1 MGTSLMDRAWD
12 RESAVGR
19 VTGMMSVMGGWLLTA
34 VIAFAVCFAI
44 ALVMHYGSFIAMILL
59 SLVALF
65 IIIRSNI
72 KFNKKAHEKEKNKTV
87 FDQMMSSNDPDE
99 VWSLLKNQVKDSTV
113 KELDYVSNYYSNFI
127 DCFVSENLKCLRRH
141 YSTMHAEIDGYKSV
155 RRKEILALKRTDPT
169 VSVQASTWFHLEANN
184 TSQLLY
190 SLKRMS
196 EPCKEHL
203 ENNFNP
209 LPKDC
214 AEEFAPASEAFL
226 VLLNKTRAYVD
237 DFNPAAEQ
245 QSKELIK
252 DISAYKKE
260 VAVLRKNNLERFNS
274 ESDTSNFNI
283 YILYQTILQETQQMA
298 DNLKHLI
305 RAYTYLSTVKGK

>member
-1 MGTSLMDRAWD
+1 
-12 RESAVGR
+12 
-19 VTGMMSVMGGWLLTA
+19 
-34 VIAFAVCFAI
+34 
-44 ALVMHYGSFIAMILL
+44 MILL
-59 SLVALF
+59 SIVAMV

-196 EPCKEHL
+196 EPR
-203 ENNFNP
+203 P
-209 LPKDC
+209 SSSPR
-214 AEEFAPASEAFL
+214 S
-226 VLLNKTRAYVD
+226 
-237 DFNPAAEQ
+237 
-245 QSKELIK
+245 
-252 DISAYKKE
+252 
-260 VAVLRKNNLERFNS
+260 
-274 ESDTSNFNI
+274 
-283 YILYQTILQETQQMA
+283 
-298 DNLKHLI
+298 
-305 RAYTYLSTVKGK
+305 

>member
-1 MGTSLMDRAWD
+1 
-12 RESAVGR
+12 
-19 VTGMMSVMGGWLLTA
+19 
-34 VIAFAVCFAI
+34 
-44 ALVMHYGSFIAMILL
+44 
-59 SLVALF
+59 
-65 IIIRSNI
+65 
-72 KFNKKAHEKEKNKTV
+72 
-87 FDQMMSSNDPDE
+87 MMSSNDPDE

-127 DCFVSENLKCLRRH
+127 DCFVSENLKCLRRQ

-226 VLLNKTRAYVD
+226 VLLNT
-237 DFNPAAEQ
+237 
-245 QSKELIK
+245 
-252 DISAYKKE
+252 
-260 VAVLRKNNLERFNS
+260 
-274 ESDTSNFNI
+274 TS
-283 YILYQTILQETQQMA
+283 TSTSS
-298 DNLKHLI
+298 I
-305 RAYTYLSTVKGK
+305 RPSCRRPSRWPTT